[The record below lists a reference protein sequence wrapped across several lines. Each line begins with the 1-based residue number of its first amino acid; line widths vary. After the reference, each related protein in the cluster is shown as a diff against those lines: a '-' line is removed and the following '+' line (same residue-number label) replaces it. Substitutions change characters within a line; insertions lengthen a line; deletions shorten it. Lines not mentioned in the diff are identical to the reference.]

1 MIKVYA
7 LSGSHHVGKTMTF
20 VYLQKLLPP
29 DKFAFV
35 GEFGHWILTQMGIR
49 DTWREKIFT
58 DRLAYGLFED
68 ALDNCTIA
76 SYLVHKDKIIVA
88 DRSILDNCAYRL
100 LANLPYATSLCDLEF
115 RGVDLYTFFLRS
127 KEREDVRVVKAM
139 EEILTKHYWP
149 YEEIWIIKNKP
160 KETARI
166 IADKILEMEE
176 NNVPNQFQ
184 NR

>member
-7 LSGSHHVGKTMTF
+7 LSGSHGIGKTMTF

-35 GEFGHWILTQMGIR
+35 GEFGHWILVQMGIR

-76 SYLVHKDKIIVA
+76 SYLVHKNKIIVA
-88 DRSILDNCAYRL
+88 DRSIIDNCAYRL
-100 LANLPYATSLCDLEF
+100 LANLPYTTSLCDLNF
-115 RGVDLYTFFLRS
+115 RGIDLYTFFMRF
-127 KEREDVRVVKAM
+127 KEREDVRVVKAIRR
-139 EEILTKHYWP
+139 ILTQYKWP
-149 YEEIWIIKNKP
+149 FEQIWIIKNKP
-160 KETARI
+160 KETAQI
-166 IADKILEMEE
+166 IADKILEMEKDDKE
-176 NNVPNQFQ
+176 G
-184 NR
+184 